1 MDQQLLDLYHKHVGM
16 GFDRHLRFQEFLD
29 RKAPRVK
36 GEFDLATGQLKFG
49 PKLAFESPILGTH
62 AEHNNSWH
70 WAGANRNLKLNLTN
84 RALSDT
90 VRALGARQMVP
101 AFAGTAF
108 PLEPHIGE
116 ELAGHATDVFGVI
129 LVEELEYDAYH
140 SVPFEG
146 GRALL
151 LIRDDRLQF
160 VERHPVARVLAV
172 FPQVIK
178 ALPVPDHRAAL
189 TSYARAYGLNLA
201 DVPGGVKVSGP
212 GGDVTATFDDSSRLL
227 RMEGNVKAP
236 PKPTPKPAGP
246 KVKSGLAKAAK
257 AGAKKKLKPAL
268 KVKPAKT
275 AARAKPKPAKAA
287 AKAKTR
293 PANAV
298 AKSIKAA
305 KAKPA
310 KAAISKPA
318 KKTAARGKR

>member
-16 GFDRHLRFQEFLD
+16 GFDRHLRFKEFLD

-36 GEFDLATGQLKFG
+36 GEFDVATGQLKFG
-49 PKLAFESPILGTH
+49 PKLAFESPIIGTH

-70 WAGANRNLKLNLTN
+70 WAGANRNLKLTLTN

-90 VRALGARQMVP
+90 VRALGARLMVP

-108 PLEPHIGE
+108 PLEPHTGE

-160 VERHPVARVLAV
+160 VERHPVARLLAV

-189 TSYARAYGLNLA
+189 TSYARGYGLNLA
-201 DVPGGVKVSGP
+201 DVPGGVKISGP
-212 GGDVTATFDDSSRLL
+212 GGDVTATFDDRSRLL

-257 AGAKKKLKPAL
+257 KKPKAVAKAKPAG
-268 KVKPAKT
+268 KAK
-275 AARAKPKPAKAA
+275 AKLKPAKAA
-287 AKAKTR
+287 AK
-293 PANAV
+293 V
-298 AKSIKAA
+298 Q
-305 KAKPA
+305 AKPA
-310 KAAISKPA
+310 KGVKPKAKVPGTVKSKAKPT
-318 KKTAARGKR
+318 KKTGARGGR

>member
-1 MDQQLLDLYHKHVGM
+1 MDQQFLDLYHTHVGM
-16 GFDRHLRFQEFLD
+16 GFDRRLRFKESLD

-36 GEFDLATGQLKFG
+36 GEFDVATGQLKFG
-49 PKLAFESPILGTH
+49 PRLVFESPIIGTH

-70 WAGANRNLKLNLTN
+70 WAGANRNLKLTLTN

-90 VRALGARQMVP
+90 VRALGARLMVP

-116 ELAGHATDVFGVI
+116 ELAGHATDVFGTI

-140 SVPFEG
+140 AVPFEG

-178 ALPVPDHRAAL
+178 SLPVPDHRAAL

-201 DVPGGVKVSGP
+201 DVSGGVKVSGP
-212 GGDVTATFDDSSRLL
+212 DGDVTAAFDDRSRLL

-246 KVKSGLAKAAK
+246 KVKPGLAKTAK
-257 AGAKKKLKPAL
+257 AGAKKKPMPAL
-268 KVKPAKT
+268 K
-275 AARAKPKPAKAA
+275 AKP
-287 AKAKTR
+287 T
-293 PANAV
+293 
-298 AKSIKAA
+298 KSAA
-305 KAKPA
+305 KAKPTKAAAKTRARPA
-310 KAAISKPA
+310 KAVAKSMKAKPVKAAKSKAKPA